1 MFRDK
6 LRELMQTKNLTA
18 KDLASMIETDEDRQ
32 RGTKLFRVIE
42 NWAGKRA
49 SMPSADRAVAIA
61 KALGVS
67 VEYMVEGKDSS
78 LSYDEIRL
86 LSLAKKNREILEALD
101 SMDYQTRDIIKA
113 QIMAVAVKK
122 TDGYMVAEREP
133 GNGSS

>member
-1 MFRDK
+1 
-6 LRELMQTKNLTA
+6 MQTKNLTA

-101 SMDYQTRDIIKA
+101 SMDYQTRDIIRA
-113 QIMAVAVKK
+113 QIMAVAAKK
-122 TDGYMVAEREP
+122 ADGYMVAER
-133 GNGSS
+133 GSVNDNGGA

>member
-1 MFRDK
+1 
-6 LRELMQTKNLTA
+6 MQAKDLTA

-61 KALGVS
+61 RALGVS

-101 SMDYQTRDIIKA
+101 SMSEQTRDIIKA
-113 QIMAVAVKK
+113 QIMAVAVKN
-122 TDGYMVAEREP
+122 TDSYMVAERES